1 MASSKVKGI
10 QIEIGGTTDKLGKA
24 IEGVEKTTK
33 SLQSELRGVNT
44 LLKTDPSNVEL
55 LTQKQEILKETIG
68 ETSEK
73 LKVLKEAQAQV
84 QAQFEKGDIT
94 KEQYRD
100 FQREIILTEQR
111 LESLK
116 DELKEFASVT
126 GKRLEQAGQ
135 KVQDL
140 GSKIGNAG
148 SKVEELGNKFAPL
161 SVGATAGLGAAITTA
176 SSLEDATNKYIATTG
191 KATNETEK
199 YQKVLKNI
207 HDNNFG
213 EDYADI
219 ADKMRIVSNLLGD
232 LPDDKLQS
240 VVEKSYML
248 EDAYGMDF
256 QETLRGVKNLMYQYG
271 LESEEAFDLFTKGAQ
286 EGLNFSDELGDNVA
300 EYVGNFKQA
309 GYSANE
315 YFQLLKNGS
324 NNGAY
329 NLDKINDAINEAT
342 NKLADG
348 SIKDNLSMFSVG
360 TQNVFKQWQKG
371 GASQK
376 DVIDS
381 IVKDINKC
389 TNEQEALTMAAT
401 AFGTMGEDSN
411 LEFIKSLT
419 SVGDEFNKVK
429 GVAKKASDTMYGGT
443 AKSAE
448 TAIRSIKTSIA
459 ELGKILLPI
468 IAKIANAISE
478 LAKKFRGLDD
488 GTKKIIVTV
497 SLLIAGITPLL
508 ILIGKVATG
517 VSALVTGIGRMI
529 SFGGKLVTSLKAM
542 TTAQL
547 ANNAAV
553 LANPYVLATVAV
565 TALVAG
571 IALWISKSD
580 EKTKQMKEETEK
592 LKEQTKAVEDEAKA
606 YRDSVKAREES
617 VAQSLSELSH
627 YQTLYN
633 ELQNIVDQ
641 NGNVKKGYESRAK
654 FITSTLSE
662 ALGLEISLV
671 GNQVK
676 GYQELTQTFDKVME
690 KKKALIVLQSQ
701 EDSYAEALKKSTT
714 EMQKA
719 MDARYK
725 MLDVESEKLRLQDEM
740 KSAIGLQ
747 EQRRIRAQMKEV
759 DKQYKEYKKQYDSHQ
774 MTYESYLNTI
784 GMYEGNY
791 QLIHEE
797 KYGQIMVTEK
807 DYLVNQAANG
817 QLSIS
822 NIKQLITET
831 KGNLDH
837 LKELKKQNN
846 TDIYDEEI
854 RAQEAQLSSLK
865 SSLENQK
872 TAVNVGNSN
881 ITTEWLNCIA
891 NQLNAISGKKYEFK
905 KQGDGTIQ
913 MYIDGVKSKKPIA
926 EKDMDKFATDM
937 VKEIKKKKSGAKTAG
952 EDLIEG
958 TNQGVR
964 NKNKQNSVFSSIA
977 SFGLKLLNT
986 LKTSLKEHSPSK
998 ATEEMGEF
1006 LDEGVMIGIENK
1018 KKAALRTATKF
1029 GSDVLTKMQKS
1040 LNGSI
1045 DTPDFKKN
1053 MLLEVNSNFINSKYQ
1068 SKQADNISNLMSV
1081 LNEYLPKI
1089 ISNIGQDVVLDDG
1102 TLVGKII
1109 PNIDKELGIINARR
1123 SREF

>member
-348 SIKDNLSMFSVG
+348 SIKDNLSKFSVG
-360 TQNVFKQWQKG
+360 THNVFKQWQKG
-371 GASQK
+371 
-376 DVIDS
+376 
-381 IVKDINKC
+381 
-389 TNEQEALTMAAT
+389 
-401 AFGTMGEDSN
+401 
-411 LEFIKSLT
+411 
-419 SVGDEFNKVK
+419 
-429 GVAKKASDTMYGGT
+429 VA
-443 AKSAE
+443 
-448 TAIRSIKTSIA
+448 
-459 ELGKILLPI
+459 
-468 IAKIANAISE
+468 
-478 LAKKFRGLDD
+478 
-488 GTKKIIVTV
+488 
-497 SLLIAGITPLL
+497 
-508 ILIGKVATG
+508 
-517 VSALVTGIGRMI
+517 
-529 SFGGKLVTSLKAM
+529 
-542 TTAQL
+542 
-547 ANNAAV
+547 
-553 LANPYVLATVAV
+553 
-565 TALVAG
+565 
-571 IALWISKSD
+571 
-580 EKTKQMKEETEK
+580 
-592 LKEQTKAVEDEAKA
+592 
-606 YRDSVKAREES
+606 
-617 VAQSLSELSH
+617 
-627 YQTLYN
+627 
-633 ELQNIVDQ
+633 
-641 NGNVKKGYESRAK
+641 
-654 FITSTLSE
+654 
-662 ALGLEISLV
+662 
-671 GNQVK
+671 
-676 GYQELTQTFDKVME
+676 
-690 KKKALIVLQSQ
+690 
-701 EDSYAEALKKSTT
+701 
-714 EMQKA
+714 
-719 MDARYK
+719 
-725 MLDVESEKLRLQDEM
+725 
-740 KSAIGLQ
+740 
-747 EQRRIRAQMKEV
+747 
-759 DKQYKEYKKQYDSHQ
+759 
-774 MTYESYLNTI
+774 
-784 GMYEGNY
+784 
-791 QLIHEE
+791 
-797 KYGQIMVTEK
+797 
-807 DYLVNQAANG
+807 
-817 QLSIS
+817 
-822 NIKQLITET
+822 
-831 KGNLDH
+831 
-837 LKELKKQNN
+837 
-846 TDIYDEEI
+846 
-854 RAQEAQLSSLK
+854 
-865 SSLENQK
+865 
-872 TAVNVGNSN
+872 
-881 ITTEWLNCIA
+881 
-891 NQLNAISGKKYEFK
+891 
-905 KQGDGTIQ
+905 
-913 MYIDGVKSKKPIA
+913 
-926 EKDMDKFATDM
+926 
-937 VKEIKKKKSGAKTAG
+937 
-952 EDLIEG
+952 
-958 TNQGVR
+958 
-964 NKNKQNSVFSSIA
+964 
-977 SFGLKLLNT
+977 
-986 LKTSLKEHSPSK
+986 
-998 ATEEMGEF
+998 
-1006 LDEGVMIGIENK
+1006 
-1018 KKAALRTATKF
+1018 
-1029 GSDVLTKMQKS
+1029 
-1040 LNGSI
+1040 
-1045 DTPDFKKN
+1045 
-1053 MLLEVNSNFINSKYQ
+1053 
-1068 SKQADNISNLMSV
+1068 
-1081 LNEYLPKI
+1081 
-1089 ISNIGQDVVLDDG
+1089 
-1102 TLVGKII
+1102 
-1109 PNIDKELGIINARR
+1109 
-1123 SREF
+1123 